1 MWYRYL
7 RMHFNLNCALQGALH
22 LISGSCNKR
31 TLAIRRNWETLAELW
46 PAIAQAQHFEKPSI
60 LRIID
65 DIITKVVKAQE
76 TVAITLPVSL
86 CAVLQ
91 G

>member
-1 MWYRYL
+1 
-7 RMHFNLNCALQGALH
+7 LQGALH